1 MNIKSWLA
9 AASFCLLPFTSNA
22 GVIYE
27 WQALNDQTPQ
37 GITLQLE
44 FDESTVNSGAFSFNL
59 QDLEMGERPTGGLL
73 SLRYAFAPINGDG
86 LMTYTHTD
94 GFDGDPYGLYG
105 LLEMDLRFEAGGFL
119 SGFIYA
125 NDTEQHIGMASDGN
139 IFTVFSADSEGG
151 MQSCGWM
158 TEVECGG
165 AAGYLRRT
173 DMLFAGNELIVPR
186 TEVPEPGTL
195 ALLGLGMLAAARGR
209 RKGAR

>member
-9 AASFCLLPFTSNA
+9 AASFCLLPLTANA

-44 FDESTVNSGAFSFNL
+44 FDQSTVNSGAFSFNL
-59 QDLEMGERPTGGLL
+59 RDFEIGERPAGGLL
-73 SLRYAFAPINGDG
+73 SLRYEFAPINGDG
-86 LMTYTHTD
+86 LMTYTNKD
-94 GFDGDPYGLYG
+94 GFDGDPDGMYG

-125 NDTEQHIGMASDGN
+125 NDIEQHFGMASDGN
-139 IFTVFSADSEGG
+139 IFTVFTADSDGG
-151 MQSCGWM
+151 MESCGWL

-165 AAGYLRRT
+165 AAGYLRRA
-173 DMLFAGNELIVPR
+173 DMASPGNEVPDSG

-195 ALLGLGMLAAARGR
+195 ALLGLGALAASRGR
-209 RKGAR
+209 RRR